1 MKEPKNTKRGGET
14 ISLAALTKVR
24 PVPFGDVRKYY
35 LAAKVGTVV
44 LLALCFHVSVAAIA
58 LRTDSCEQLSTALI
72 VMILLSAIAVIV
84 GHYMRSLLGYGISA
98 AAAFLLILLLQFG
111 NGGAPVSL
119 VSDLPEYGEV
129 FRDGAKSTE
138 FWILLAKVIAVV
150 HLLLTVLFIRSTL
163 TVTEEPPLKG
173 MNVQIKRFTD
183 WLDKNNNSLPPGRRA
198 SDYWFVAISMI
209 LYMLFVVYDTT
220 MGQYDYYSLI
230 CFAVGA
236 LMIALRQ
243 TAPGAAFLVASALI
257 RCSMY
262 QFRFGMIQ
270 PVISSYLG
278 LWVAF
283 LYLIIEVSREHNT
296 TPEKMEPDW
305 ITKACNVLGWISVSL
320 VVACVSVHEFL
331 NAYSGDYMGYQKDS
345 LPLIIGIPLLSFLAL
360 YTHKWYGFLFGG
372 VCYWWLWDTLNNA
385 TPLYGGDL
393 FHFDSVEQHG
403 TIAAKTTDR
412 MMSFVK
418 CLSIMSLVLIGIC
431 VVVAVIFGFT
441 VLKSLL
447 KRRAEHGTE
456 KEQSL
461 D

>member
-1 MKEPKNTKRGGET
+1 MKEPKNMKRGGET

-173 MNVQIKRFTD
+173 MNVTIQKVRDWIKNK
-183 WLDKNNNSLPPGRRA
+183 KNSYEKGR
-198 SDYWFVAISMI
+198 SPIDYWIFAISVF
-209 LYMLFVVYDTT
+209 LWMLFISFNPDLTMYDFYSMGLLLAAGILLIFKQTLLELFCLVV
-220 MGQYDYYSLI
+220 
-230 CFAVGA
+230 
-236 LMIALRQ
+236 
-243 TAPGAAFLVASALI
+243 SALI
-257 RCSMY
+257 RCSLY
-262 QFRFGMIQ
+262 QLRFGFIR
-270 PVISSYLG
+270 PTIASYTG
-278 LWVAF
+278 LWLALFFLILEGLELRRANDAKSGEWSERISTVLSVIAVAF
-283 LYLIIEVSREHNT
+283 FVLL
-296 TPEKMEPDW
+296 TP
-305 ITKACNVLGWISVSL
+305 
-320 VVACVSVHEFL
+320 VHEFL
-331 NAYSGDYMGYQKDS
+331 SVFSGSYMIYQKDN
-345 LPLIIGIPLLSFLAL
+345 LPLIFFIPIVIFLMMS
-360 YTHKWYGFLFGG
+360 TGKWYSYFISGAL
-372 VCYWWLWDTLNNA
+372 YWWLWNSLSRA
-385 TPLYGGDL
+385 SPYADL
-393 FHFDSVEQHG
+393 QLFRFDSMPEHG
-403 TIAAKTTDR
+403 TIGADTTRR
-412 MMSFVK
+412 MMNLVK
-418 CLSIMSLVLIGIC
+418 FISGAAIALIVISVGAGILLIILRRLSHENKKTMV
-431 VVVAVIFGFT
+431 
-441 VLKSLL
+441 
-447 KRRAEHGTE
+447 
-456 KEQSL
+456 

>member
-1 MKEPKNTKRGGET
+1 MKEPKNQKRGGET

-72 VMILLSAIAVIV
+72 IMMLLAAIAVIV

-198 SDYWFVAISMI
+198 TDYWFVAGSMF

-220 MGQYDYYSLI
+220 MGQYDYYSLGCLTI
-230 CFAVGA
+230 GAV
-236 LMIALRQ
+236 LIALRQ
-243 TAPGAAFLVASALI
+243 TVPGAALFVASALI
-257 RCSMY
+257 RCTMY
-262 QFRFGMIQ
+262 QMRFGMIQ
-270 PVISSYLG
+270 PVIASYLG
-278 LWVAF
+278 MCVAF
-283 LYLIIEVSREHNT
+283 LYLIIEVSGEHNNT
-296 TPEKMEPDW
+296 SGRINPEWMG
-305 ITKACNVLGWISVSL
+305 IISNVIGWIAVTL
-320 VVACVSVHEFL
+320 VVACVSVHEIL

-345 LPLIIGIPLLSFLAL
+345 LPLLIGIPLLSFLIL
-360 YTHKWYGFLFGG
+360 RSRKWYGFLLGG
-372 VCYWWLWDTLNNA
+372 VCYWWFWDTLNNA

-403 TIAAKTTDR
+403 TIAVKTTDR
-412 MMSFVK
+412 MMSLVK
-418 CLSIMSLVLIGIC
+418 VLSVMSLVMMGIC
-431 VVVAVIFGFT
+431 AILTVILGFAA
-441 VLKSLL
+441 LKNML
-447 KRRAEHGTE
+447 KRRADHGRE
-456 KEQSL
+456 K